1 MSKNKKNKE
10 LDLASEYIFL
20 SYSGLQGLSIL
31 GPILSLLN
39 TGIKLAKCGIFST
52 EKSKPHAVRA
62 IEFLK
67 SYKTIDFEIE
77 IVDVEDDNSSIEVV
91 SNWLDNNYIDN
102 RKSIFNTAGGQNK
115 NIPLCL
121 HKLLPK
127 LDCLFVASSEV
138 YRLYDVR
145 NNKPIT
151 MKNPDKLTIE
161 QLLEAQG
168 VPYYK
173 ADPNKSSELYFE
185 SLNSYLGKSKIVL
198 PEGSMQNISV
208 EGINIDF
215 IVNTSSNRPQLFIF
229 LLENNEIYKND
240 KDVVKAIKQ
249 ARLDYLRKI
258 IALSNQKQEVNSFFD
273 RMINVFTNS
282 KNFKEH
288 IEREGNSSKIVCK
301 FFDEMTPTSISKY
314 IQNAKQQHTRYDINT
329 YKMEIIKNSIE
340 KTLARI
346 KQTIRVDV
354 ASDIKDKYKDPI
366 RVEKDSL
373 IICFSNPGLAL
384 RVIASHK
391 LSNIVFLCTIDKIEE
406 VDNFIEVTKDD
417 YNFKVSTISI
427 DGIDIENKIES
438 LEDPA
443 STVIDTLPGTK
454 GQGVFLAMF
463 GFNHGCQVW
472 TSQSKGNLITRIDA
486 KAQDKTFDAAKFD
499 EAIKAKE
506 GLEALVSVE
515 DDYKKNLF
523 FDYFC
528 KFLPDSGFN
537 LENFGELKSH
547 KSNPK
552 AIFDIDD
559 NSVTYKS
566 SGYTLVGKN
575 VSVGINRKYKLVWS
589 LNVPNNEL
597 NDNLKKKGIHTLKY
611 IKSDGGEWLEI
622 LCARAVTVAF
632 KSEEKEG
639 HALSRVRRRRNGNQD
654 TKVKADEAFLADY
667 DVLGDYNGLN
677 FLISCKSNAN
687 DKSNCYVSIES
698 ESKNV
703 KNSAMSFD
711 RFTAPL
717 LCHLGC
723 DKKQICN
730 GVVVFGQKELEDPK
744 QLITC
749 LDEAQQMLF
758 NI

>member
-39 TGIKLAKCGIFST
+39 TGIKLTKCGIFST

-77 IVDVEDDNSSIEVV
+77 IVDVEDDNSSIDVV

-102 RKSIFNTAGGQNK
+102 RKLIFNTAGGQNK

-138 YRLYDVR
+138 YRLHDVR
-145 NNKPIT
+145 NNIPVTLKYPE
-151 MKNPDKLTIE
+151 KLTIG

-168 VPYYK
+168 VPYSK
-173 ADPNKSSELYFE
+173 ADLNISSELYFDN
-185 SLNSYLGKSKIVL
+185 LNSYLDKTKINI
-198 PEGSMQNISV
+198 PDGSMQNISV
-208 EGINIDF
+208 HGINIDF

-229 LLENNEIYKND
+229 LLENKEIFGKELED
-240 KDVVKAIKQ
+240 IKSQIKQ
-249 ARLDYLRKI
+249 AQLDYLRKI
-258 IALSNQKQEVNSFFD
+258 LAFSNEKQGVNSFFD
-273 RMINVFTNS
+273 RMINVFTNN
-282 KNFKEH
+282 KHIKEH
-288 IEREGNSSKIVCK
+288 IDREGDSSKITCMYFK
-301 FFDEMTPTSISKY
+301 KINPYLISNY
-314 IQNAKQQHTRYDINT
+314 
-329 YKMEIIKNSIE
+329 IE

-346 KQTIRVDV
+346 KQTIRADV
-354 ASDIKDKYKDPI
+354 ASDIKDKYKEPI
-366 RVEKDSL
+366 AVDKNSL
-373 IICFSNPGLAL
+373 IIVYSNTDLVL
-384 RVIASHK
+384 RVIYSHK
-391 LSNIVFLCTIDKIEE
+391 ISNVVLLCTIDKIEE
-406 VDNFIEVTKDD
+406 VDNLIAVTKSDF
-417 YNFKVSTISI
+417 NFKVTSISI
-427 DGIDIENKIES
+427 DGVDIENKIES

-454 GQGVFLAMF
+454 GQGVFLALF
-463 GFNHGCQVW
+463 GLNHGCQVW
-472 TSQSKGNLITRIDA
+472 TSQSKGNFITRIDSS
-486 KAQDKTFDAAKFD
+486 DKDKELLAAKFD
-499 EAIKAKE
+499 QILRAKE
-506 GLEALVSVE
+506 GIESLVSVK
-515 DDYKKNLF
+515 DDFKKNLF

-528 KFLPDSGFN
+528 KFLPNSGFK
-537 LENFGELKSH
+537 LENFGALKSH

-566 SGYTLVGKN
+566 NGYTLVGKN
-575 VSVGINRKYKLVWS
+575 VSVGIKREYKPVWF

-597 NDNLKKKGIHTLKY
+597 DDNLKKKDIHTLKY
-611 IKSDGGEWLEI
+611 TKDGGGEWLEI
-622 LCARAVTVAF
+622 LCARAVTAAF
-632 KSEEKEG
+632 KLENKKG
-639 HALSRVRRRRNGNQD
+639 HALSRVRRRRLENKD
-654 TKVKADEAFLADY
+654 TEVKDDEYFLADY

-703 KNSAMSFD
+703 KNSAMTFD
-711 RFTAPL
+711 RFTVPL

-723 DKKQICN
+723 KEKQICN